1 MPHELE
7 IARFRIPTGQT
18 VDLRRDFDPADTA
31 GIGSKKDAAAA
42 LADSVEQ
49 LAALQERLYA
59 QNVHAVLVIFQAM
72 DAAGKDGA
80 IKHVMS
86 GINPQGVRVTSFKT
100 PSTVEQDHDYLWR
113 CIRALPPRGQIGI
126 FNRSYYEEVLIAR
139 VHPEILAAE
148 QLPPKAKS
156 SGIWRRRYSE
166 INNFEH
172 YLADNG
178 IHVVK
183 FFLNVSKD
191 EQRRRF
197 LSRIDEPAKN
207 WKFSAADVAERQ
219 HWADYREAYEKMLT
233 GTSTKHAPWHVIPAD
248 HKWFTRLA
256 VATTIVDTLRGI
268 DPQFPTVTDE
278 QKAGLEGAR
287 EKLLAED

>member
-1 MPHELE
+1 MPLNTS
-7 IARFRIPTGQT
+7 RFRVEPGRA
-18 VDLRRDFDPADTA
+18 VDLRQDFDPGDTN
-31 GIGSKKDAAAA
+31 GLESKEHATVA
-42 LADSVEQ
+42 LAETREQ
-49 LAALQERLYA
+49 LSGFQERLYA
-59 QNVHAVLVIFQAM
+59 QNVHALLVIFQAM

-86 GINPQGVRVTSFKT
+86 GVNPQGVRVTAFKT

-148 QLPPKAKS
+148 QLPESAKGK
-156 SGIWRRRYSE
+156 GIWHRRFRE
-166 INNFEH
+166 INDFER
-172 YLADNG
+172 YLYDNG
-178 IHVVK
+178 IHVIK

-191 EQRRRF
+191 EQRKRF

-207 WKFSAADVAERQ
+207 WKFSAADVAERG
-219 HWADYREAYEKMLT
+219 HWAEYRKAYEKML
-233 GTSTKHAPWHVIPAD
+233 GKTSTEHAPWYVIPAD

-256 VATTIVDTLRGI
+256 VGSTIVSALQEI
-268 DPQFPTVTDE
+268 DPQFPTISE
-278 QKAGLEGAR
+278 AQRAQLAAAR
-287 EKLLAED
+287 NTLV